1 MKATDVMTTQ
11 IASIRGSA
19 SVADAVQLMREKG
32 VHCLIVERRTETDAY
47 GILTETD
54 IVYHVAAYGK
64 DPKTVRVFEIMTK
77 PCITVNPDLEVEYVA
92 RLFAMTGIR
101 RAPVIQGQ
109 LLGIISTT
117 DILQKGNFVE
127 EPKMKRL
134 EQLIQTAIEEARSVS
149 KVKGPTSK
157 EAAAAW
163 DAVEELQAEAAHQA
177 AAGLPNTAF
186 EQYLEENPEALEAR
200 VYDV

>member
-11 IASIRGSA
+11 IVTIRGSA
-19 SVADAVQLMREKG
+19 SVADAVKLMRDKG
-32 VHCLIVERRTETDAY
+32 VHCLIVERRTESDAY

-54 IVYHVAAYGK
+54 IVYQVTAYGK
-64 DPKTVRVFEIMTK
+64 DPQAVRVYEVMTK

-109 LLGIISTT
+109 LLGMISTA
-117 DILQKGNFVE
+117 DILQKSNFVE
-127 EPKMKRL
+127 EPKLKRL
-134 EQLIQTAIEEARSVS
+134 DQLIQTAIEEARAVS
-149 KVKGPTSK
+149 KVNGPSSK

-163 DAVEELQAEAAHQA
+163 DVVEELQAEAAHQA
-177 AAGLPNTAF
+177 ASGLPHTAF
-186 EQYLEENPEALEAR
+186 EEYLAENPEALEAR